1 MGESRERKKMLDDWR
16 RKWAQFVFA
25 EEKRVRLLGF
35 PMQNGEKIINLY
47 LYIVKKKKKKWANR
61 ASPARTRIGCRLIWV
76 RPPFFK
82 PSLKKIWAS
91 PP

>member
-47 LYIVKKKKKKWANR
+47 LYIVKKKKKKVGQSSQP
-61 ASPARTRIGCRLIWV
+61 SPNPNWLQAYLGQTTIFQAQ
-76 RPPFFK
+76 P
-82 PSLKKIWAS
+82 
-91 PP
+91 